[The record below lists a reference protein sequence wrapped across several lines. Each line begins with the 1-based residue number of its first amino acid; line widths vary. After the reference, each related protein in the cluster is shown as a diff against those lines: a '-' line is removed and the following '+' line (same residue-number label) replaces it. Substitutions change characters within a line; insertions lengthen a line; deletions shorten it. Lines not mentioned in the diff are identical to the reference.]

1 MIWFYKS
8 LRCYR
13 PMLQDASEQRAS
25 YVCVAYLLPSHLV
38 DPIPLQSSWSGYF
51 PSTLHNNKITM
62 ANNLPNHALPYG
74 ANTPGLVYPL
84 EEPAHIPNHE
94 WYQTLQMFPPEDFG
108 PGVYVNRTPK
118 KTVLHMKDF
127 IFGTPNRDTVV
138 LGTDLALTS
147 LGAAVEK
154 GASVQRGVR
163 QGPYEAY
170 GPLQLAIHG
179 MYEQLGMST
188 ETPSA
193 MALCQMHLSPEF
205 NAISQRKLHES
216 GPRVVLPT
224 PNPINNSSVYQPICL
239 QTMTILLE
247 MLAIRDRAIG
257 TCNTSYQLGI
267 VTQSSGT
274 IETSILPA
282 ELNHANATAWL
293 FYTSSTN
300 SAFHL
305 GNWFGISR
313 ETQALDTGHSGQAR
327 LTLSTIS
334 SAINPIVMSIEHRQ
348 YYRLEQSPQDL
359 NIPTSTQS
367 SPMRSSKLLLH
378 KGKRKRDDSSPCDS
392 HKRRT
397 AAPILEMRQ
406 MLPMDL
412 SPEQIFEEHADKL
425 SYNNLLR
432 VALWYSNIDIHNQI
446 DKHGKTKRKA
456 LSGVAKRIGVA
467 IDHLAEVFDVPKEP
481 LRKLFDEK
489 RKDNEI
495 VIRSKPKLECEVSA
509 LQRHRMEL
517 AIAEV
522 WSASKTSGLS
532 GASLDLRRTQNY
544 GAVDTPGDLFWP
556 DNFDS
561 EVKSCWPTP
570 QTPTKTPHDD
580 QAGSLVP
587 SDHQSHDL
595 YHALFTELGAPSDH
609 LYDSESDIFASNLQQ
624 STSQYLYD
632 PYLQSELQEWPK
644 PLDNTG
650 IEAQSDFLTP
660 DSNTTDDL
668 FYDAPEYIPNSE
680 TMPSVEYNPNQ
691 LVWAG
696 STLDLVD
703 HLSGDLKWHS
713 ESPY

>member
-1 MIWFYKS
+1 
-8 LRCYR
+8 
-13 PMLQDASEQRAS
+13 
-25 YVCVAYLLPSHLV
+25 
-38 DPIPLQSSWSGYF
+38 
-51 PSTLHNNKITM
+51 M
-62 ANNLPNHALPYG
+62 ANNSPNHAHPYE
-74 ANTPGLVYPL
+74 ANTPGLFYSL
-84 EEPAHIPNHE
+84 EEPAHIPNYG
-94 WYQTLQMFPPEDFG
+94 WCQTPQMFPPEDFG
-108 PGVYVNRTPK
+108 PGVYVNRTPR

-127 IFGTPNRDTVV
+127 IFGTPNKDTVV

-147 LGAAVEK
+147 LGTAVET
-154 GASVQRGVR
+154 GASVQKGVR

-205 NAISQRKLHES
+205 NAISQQKLHES
-216 GPRVVLPT
+216 GSRVVLPT
-224 PNPINNSSVYQPICL
+224 PDPIDSSSVYQPVCL
-239 QTMTILLE
+239 QTMAILLE

-267 VTQSSGT
+267 VTQTSGT
-274 IETSILPA
+274 IEACMLPA

-293 FYTSSTN
+293 FYTSST
-300 SAFHL
+300 SSTFHL

-313 ETQALDTGHSGQAR
+313 ETQLLDTGHSGQAR
-327 LTLSTIS
+327 LIMSTIS
-334 SAINPIVMSIEHRQ
+334 SAINPIVPSIEQRQ

-359 NIPTSTQS
+359 NIPTSMQS
-367 SPMRSSKLLLH
+367 SPIQTSKLLLQ

-412 SPEQIFEEHADKL
+412 SPEQIFEEYADKL

-481 LRKLFDEK
+481 LRKLFDGK

-495 VIRSKPKLECEVSA
+495 IIRSKPKPDGEVTA
-509 LQRHRMEL
+509 LQRHRMGH
-517 AIAEV
+517 AIAKV
-522 WSASKTSGLS
+522 WSASKTSGLC
-532 GASLDLRRTQNY
+532 GASLDPRQTQDY
-544 GAVDTPGDLFWP
+544 DAVDTPDDLLWP
-556 DNFDS
+556 GNFDS
-561 EVKSCWPTP
+561 EVHSCWPTP
-570 QTPTKTPHDD
+570 QTPTKTPQDD
-580 QAGSLVP
+580 QAESPV
-587 SDHQSHDL
+587 SSVQQSHGL
-595 YHALFTELGAPSDH
+595 YHALITELGAPSDH
-609 LYDSESDIFASNLQQ
+609 PYDSERDIFASNLEKSSRQHLCD
-624 STSQYLYD
+624 T
-632 PYLQSELQEWPK
+632 YLQKELQEWPI
-644 PLDNTG
+644 PLGNAG

-660 DSNTTDDL
+660 DSNTTEDL
-668 FYDAPEYIPNSE
+668 FYEGPDYIPHSE
-680 TMPSVEYNPNQ
+680 TMPSVKYDPNQ
-691 LVWAG
+691 LERAG
-696 STLDLVD
+696 SSLDLVD